1 MCEYFLREET
11 SEIVRANFSR
21 EYFRKSEYFSEHPI
35 FCEYFWREH
44 FKLFLIKQRVN
55 ESFLKVEKARK
66 KKTYALGTFFPI
78 KKRVGRGGISM
89 ISWYLVFSLKTAFL
103 TYGQNRRRCGIKVI
117 SSVNNKKYLSGVA

>member
-55 ESFLKVEKARK
+55 ESFSKVEKARK
-66 KKTYALGTFFPI
+66 KKPMQKYRKLPTFISTDYKFAKFEQNQKTFFSTINFPSI
-78 KKRVGRGGISM
+78 VSHNKNFVNQKRTS
-89 ISWYLVFSLKTAFL
+89 
-103 TYGQNRRRCGIKVI
+103 
-117 SSVNNKKYLSGVA
+117 

>member
-55 ESFLKVEKARK
+55 ESFSKVEKARK
-66 KKTYALGTFFPI
+66 KKTYALFLHANRNNSRL
-78 KKRVGRGGISM
+78 KKHEISM
-89 ISWYLVFSLKTAFL
+89 FRESLIAVFS
-103 TYGQNRRRCGIKVI
+103 QR
-117 SSVNNKKYLSGVA
+117 SP

>member
-55 ESFLKVEKARK
+55 ESFWKVEKARK
-66 KKTYALGTFFPI
+66 KKTYEHHHN
-78 KKRVGRGGISM
+78 S
-89 ISWYLVFSLKTAFL
+89 SVFSLKRWCVTNFRKKKKSKIEKFSLVFA
-103 TYGQNRRRCGIKVI
+103 
-117 SSVNNKKYLSGVA
+117 NNKGLMRVFILKKHFEKVFKL